1 MKEHTT
7 ITICKKWSR
16 PEIMMTV
23 NDELIE
29 IKMRLVDFTD
39 VLKREIGKVTW
50 VFTEK
55 EFAKRFEAAVEA
67 AIKAMKDETRKV
79 V

>member
-1 MKEHTT
+1 MGLADFA
-7 ITICKKWSR
+7 
-16 PEIMMTV
+16 EIV
-23 NDELIE
+23 
-29 IKMRLVDFTD
+29 KQ
-39 VLKREIGKVTW
+39 EIGKVTW

-55 EFAKRFEAAVEA
+55 EFTKRFEAAVEA